1 MNGPVPD
8 PDHPPRGH
16 PRAPD
21 DLPWPL
27 ADHPDPAAGA
37 LREELLAAYAGDD
50 RDYHDL
56 RHLAEVLARLDELTG
71 PESPEGPGGGTAL
84 RLAAWFHDG
93 VYDGERDAEERSAS
107 WAEHALPGLVA
118 DDVVAEVARLVRMT
132 ETHHP
137 AEDDAAGC
145 LLSDADLA
153 ILAAGPQ
160 RYAEYVAAVRREY
173 AHVGD
178 EDFALGRAA
187 VLQDLLAKP
196 RLFHTAR
203 AAARWE
209 QPARAN
215 VVAELER
222 LLPGRA
228 ARRA

>member
-1 MNGPVPD
+1 MPD
-8 PDHPPRGH
+8 PDHPPRVL
-16 PRAPD
+16 PRAPH

-37 LREELLAAYAGDD
+37 LREQLLAAYAGAD
-50 RDYHDL
+50 RDYHDV
-56 RHLAEVLARLDELTG
+56 RHLDEVLSRLDELTG
-71 PESPEGPGGGTAL
+71 PDGASPAL
-84 RLAAWFHDG
+84 SLAAWFHDG

-107 WAEHALPGLVA
+107 WAEHALAGLVT

-137 AEDDAAGC
+137 AGDDAAGC
-145 LLSDADLA
+145 VLSDADLA

-178 EDFALGRAA
+178 EDFARGRAA

-209 QPARAN
+209 RPARAN

-222 LLPGRA
+222 LVPGRA